1 MNKKEKFTAYMK
13 INDIFLFFI
22 EYYRFLIDFI
32 SKKIQSNTKKNTR
45 NSQESEV
52 ITVDFNNE
60 INSTISYGKSEQ
72 DINNINKNMK
82 VKKNYQLS
90 NEKLKKTSL
99 TEGKNWLINE
109 EMKNVE
115 INDFVENP
123 MRNDISNEMKEEK
136 VFNEDENNEH
146 K

>member
-1 MNKKEKFTAYMK
+1 MK

-82 VKKNYQLS
+82 MKKNYQLS

>member
-1 MNKKEKFTAYMK
+1 MK

>member
-1 MNKKEKFTAYMK
+1 MK
-13 INDIFLFFI
+13 INDVFPFFI

-82 VKKNYQLS
+82 MKKNYQLS
-90 NEKLKKTSL
+90 NEKLRKTSL

>member
-1 MNKKEKFTAYMK
+1 MN

-82 VKKNYQLS
+82 MKKNYQLS
-90 NEKLKKTSL
+90 NEKLRKTSL

>member
-1 MNKKEKFTAYMK
+1 MK
-13 INDIFLFFI
+13 INDVFPFFI

-82 VKKNYQLS
+82 MKKNYQLS

-123 MRNDISNEMKEEK
+123 MRNDISNEIKEEK

>member
-1 MNKKEKFTAYMK
+1 MK
-13 INDIFLFFI
+13 INDVFPFFI

-82 VKKNYQLS
+82 MKKNYQLS

>member
-1 MNKKEKFTAYMK
+1 MNKKEKFTAYMN

-82 VKKNYQLS
+82 MKKNYQLS
-90 NEKLKKTSL
+90 NEKLRKTSL

>member
-1 MNKKEKFTAYMK
+1 MK
-13 INDIFLFFI
+13 INDVFLFFI

-82 VKKNYQLS
+82 MKKNYQLS

>member
-13 INDIFLFFI
+13 INDVFPFFI

-60 INSTISYGKSEQ
+60 INSTISYVKSEQ
-72 DINNINKNMK
+72 DINSINKNMK
-82 VKKNYQLS
+82 MKKNYQLS